1 MARPDRLLQL
11 RNLSIDDIQA
21 FRVNKHSEVIPVN
34 LQQYILQLDAVARL
48 NHTNNFSLKA
58 AVDLLCGEFPG
69 LTPAA
74 AREVYYDALDY
85 FYFDDRLSATTWDAV
100 YAQQMEDLK
109 TLAIAANKLETA
121 YKCLVKAHEYR
132 TMQRESTEVDW
143 QPPVFIIN
151 IDVKPEDLGFKS
163 RQLLDIARRNEDQ
176 QFEKMIDSL
185 PIPDADKD
193 RLRSDAGITITRNPK
208 DTDADEQ

>member
-151 IDVKPEDLGFKS
+151 INVKPEDLGFKS

-208 DTDADEQ
+208 YTDADEQ

>member
-11 RNLSIDDIQA
+11 RKLSIDDIQA
-21 FRVNKHSEVIPVN
+21 FRVNKRSEVIPVN

-48 NHTNNFSLKA
+48 NHTNNFSMKA

>member
-11 RNLSIDDIQA
+11 RKLSIDDIQA

-151 IDVKPEDLGFKS
+151 IDVKPEVLGFKS

-208 DTDADEQ
+208 HTDADEQ

>member
-1 MARPDRLLQL
+1 MSRPDRLLQL
-11 RNLSIDDIQA
+11 RKLSIDDIQT
-21 FRVNKHSEVIPVN
+21 FRVNKHSEVIPVD

-143 QPPVFIIN
+143 QPPVFIIS
-151 IDVKPEDLGFKS
+151 IDVKPEDLGFES
-163 RQLLDIARRNEDQ
+163 RRLLDIARRNEDQ
-176 QFEKMIDSL
+176 QFEKMIDAL

-208 DTDADEQ
+208 NTDADEQ